1 MKPPRHGEGG
11 HAQHGGGGSQRALRP
26 ETATARKLRRAMPLP
41 EVLLWRRLKGGR
53 IGLKFRRQH
62 PIGLCEAHGR
72 GDRPMRD
79 RERDAF
85 LTGNGYNVVR
95 IMAAT
100 FLRDADEAATSVA
113 ALAANPL
120 HRPLDGP
127 PPRAGEDREAL

>member
-1 MKPPRHGEGG
+1 V
-11 HAQHGGGGSQRALRP
+11 LRP

-41 EVLLWRRLKGGR
+41 EVLLWRRLKASR
-53 IGLKFRRQH
+53 TGLKFRRQD
-62 PIGLCEAHGR
+62 PIGPGEAHGR

-85 LTGNGYNVVR
+85 LTLTGNGYNVVR

-100 FLRDADEAATSVA
+100 VLRDADEAATSVA

-127 PPRAGEDREAL
+127 PPRVGEDREAL